1 MDTHLGEGSDITEP
15 PDNTGTAR
23 KAIIGVIK
31 ESSDT
36 RVALV
41 PGTLPKLQ
49 KAELQVLVEKGAGL
63 QASYDDVSYE
73 KQGAQTVSRQE
84 LLAKSDIIVSVKKAD
99 QEVVASLRPGQT
111 LIGLLQPQTD
121 IELIKTLLKKG
132 VTAIS
137 LDNINRRL
145 SRAQTMDVLSSQA
158 NIAGYKAVL
167 VAANEFGRYF
177 PMFITAAGTAKPASV
192 LVLGAGVAG
201 LQAMGTAKRLGA
213 LVFGYDVRPET
224 KSEITSVGAKF
235 IELGDISGSGEGG
248 YARALSEEELARQQ
262 EALNKHIS
270 RQDVVITTA
279 QVPGKK
285 PPLLVTEEAIKLLK
299 PGSLLIDLAASD
311 LGGNVVLSKPDET
324 IVTDNNVKIIGA
336 PNLPATMAASASD
349 AFSSNLS
356 ALLLHI
362 TKNAV
367 LVIDTED
374 EVQQGVVICHSGT
387 ITNALIAE
395 KLTDKIEVN

>member
-1 MDTHLGEGSDITEP
+1 MDTHLGEGSDIIEA
-15 PDNTGTAR
+15 PDNTDAGKQAV
-23 KAIIGVIK
+23 IGVIK
-31 ESSDT
+31 EDSDK

-41 PGTLPKLQ
+41 PATLPKLQ
-49 KAELQVLVEKGAGL
+49 KAKLQVLVEEGAGIG
-63 QASYDDVSYE
+63 ASYDDVSYE
-73 KQGAQTVSRQE
+73 KQGAQIVSRKE
-84 LLAKSDIIVSVKKAD
+84 LLARSDIIVSVKKAD
-99 QEVVASLRPGQT
+99 QEVIAFLRPGQT
-111 LIGLLQPQTD
+111 LIGLLQPQSDT
-121 IELIKTLLKKG
+121 ELIQTLLQKG

-235 IELGDISGSGEGG
+235 IELTDISGSGEGG
-248 YARALSEEELARQQ
+248 YARALSDEELARQQ

-270 RQDVVITTA
+270 RQDIVITTA

-285 PPLLVTEEAIKLLK
+285 PPLLVTEEAVKLLK

-311 LGGNVVLSKPDET
+311 LGGNVALSQPDKT
-324 IVTDNNVKIIGA
+324 IITENNVKIIGA

-349 AFSSNLS
+349 AFSNNLS
-356 ALLLHI
+356 SLLLHI
-362 TKNAV
+362 TRDAV

-374 EVQQGVVICHSGT
+374 DIQQGVVICHNGK
-387 ITNALIAE
+387 ITNPSIAE